1 MTQTKEFQYYRRVLV
16 QIKDNYKPEVLS
28 KALDRIQKRAEEDS
42 ALGLEDKIEVY
53 KLVEAYRQKL
63 RKE

>member
-1 MTQTKEFQYYRRVLV
+1 MSQSKEFQYYRRMLIQIKEGYKPTVLPKALELV
-16 QIKDNYKPEVLS
+16 Q
-28 KALDRIQKRAEEDS
+28 RRAEEDN

-53 KLVEAYRQKL
+53 KLIDKYKAKL

>member
-1 MTQTKEFQYYRRVLV
+1 MTQSKEFQYYRRVLV

-42 ALGLEDKIEVY
+42 GLGLEDKIEVY
-53 KLVEAYRQKL
+53 KLVDAYRKKL